1 MFLEGLP
8 DAGRARTAAH
18 REAWGLRLLG
28 DIHSRQDPPAADQA
42 EGVYRQAITLA
53 DELGMRP
60 LVARCH
66 LGSLYRAAGRRT
78 GAQQHLATAM
88 AMYRDMDMRFWL
100 EQTGAE
106 IREAS

>member
-28 DIHSRQDPPAADQA
+28 DIHSRQDPPAAAQA

-78 GAQQHLATAM
+78 GAQQHLATAT
-88 AMYRDMDMRFWL
+88 AMFREMEMTYWL
-100 EQTGAE
+100 EQAE
-106 IREAS
+106 AALKGLG